1 MSFLYF
7 LGGAL
12 LGAMIVVL
20 CWIHAVNADLE
31 LIEKCS
37 LDDIALQDEKLC
49 QMYDV
54 YLEENENGNA

>member
-12 LGAMIVVL
+12 LGAMIVVV
-20 CWIHAVNADLE
+20 CWIHACNKDLE

-37 LDDIALQDEKLC
+37 LDEISLQDEKLREL
-49 QMYDV
+49 YGV
-54 YLEENENGNA
+54 YMEEFDHVDA